1 MSRRPN
7 DPTAGDVGR
16 IFLEKL
22 GIKSP
27 KEISYKSGVGVV
39 FEMKAKEDGS
49 SVLLCLPKKD
59 FYAGLLGELAGKFY
73 REFDGSRFTITME
86 GIHWLSADDIF
97 GRTIHD
103 GNIWGTPQ
111 AGAGLTVAISACI
124 GLTESEA
131 KSRRYAYA
139 KDAAIEK
146 AESLIEE
153 MCTDIAL
160 PTFRLGIYNNALA
173 AMDGLGALEV
183 RSFYITGYDNALAAM
198 DGLGALEVS
207 LCGFR
212 GASVIKLRVLA
223 EAIQA
228 YLDTMCPET
237 GWQIIKRTDRSVG
250 TIAVLELQLSHTEP
264 YLKEDA

>member
-16 IFLEKL
+16 IFLSLL

-27 KEISYKSGVGVV
+27 KEISYKSGIGVV

-59 FYAGLLGELAGKFY
+59 FYAGLLQEVENEFY
-73 REFDGSRFTITME
+73 REFYGERFTITME
-86 GIHWLSADDIF
+86 GIHWLSVDDIF

-103 GNIWGTPQ
+103 GNIWGTPV
-111 AGAGLTVAISACI
+111 AGCTIAIAVTL

-131 KSRRYAYA
+131 KSRRREDA
-139 KDAAIEK
+139 KEMAISK

-153 MCTDIAL
+153 MCADTAL
-160 PTFRLGIYNNALA
+160 PSFRLG
-173 AMDGLGALEV
+173 V
-183 RSFYITGYDNALAAM
+183 YDNALAAM

-207 LCGFR
+207 LCGFD
-212 GASVIKLRVLA
+212 GVNNSKLHALA
-223 EAIQA
+223 EGIQA
-228 YLDTMCPET
+228 RLDAMCPEI
-237 GWQIIKRTDRSVG
+237 GWEIIKRTDCSVG
-250 TIAVLELQLSHTEP
+250 TIAVLRLQLSHTKP
-264 YLKEDA
+264 YIEEDA

>member
-7 DPTAGDVGR
+7 DPTAGAVGR

-39 FEMKAKEDGS
+39 FEMKAKEEGS

-59 FYAGLLGELAGKFY
+59 FYTGLLQEVENEFY
-73 REFDGSRFTITME
+73 REFNGEHFTITME
-86 GIHWLSADDIF
+86 NIRWLSVDDIF

-103 GNIWGTPQ
+103 GNIWGTPI

-131 KSRRYAYA
+131 KSRRYEDA
-139 KDAAIEK
+139 KAAAIEK

-153 MCTDIAL
+153 MCADTAL
-160 PTFRLGIYNNALA
+160 PTFRLGMYDNVVA
-173 AMDGLGALEV
+173 AMDGQ
-183 RSFYITGYDNALAAM
+183 
-198 DGLGALEVS
+198 GALEVS
-207 LCGFR
+207 LCGFD
-212 GASVIKLRVLA
+212 GVNNSKLHALA
-223 EAIQA
+223 EGIQA
-228 YLDTMCPET
+228 RLDAMCPEI
-237 GWQIIKRTDRSVG
+237 GWEIIKRTDCSVG
-250 TIAVLELQLSHTEP
+250 TIAVLRLQLSHTKP
-264 YLKEDA
+264 YIEEDA

>member
-39 FEMKAKEDGS
+39 FETKAKEDGS

-59 FYAGLLGELAGKFY
+59 FYAGLLQEVEDKFC
-73 REFDGSRFTITME
+73 REFDPKRFTITLAN
-86 GIHWLSADDIF
+86 IHWLTSDDLF

-103 GNIWGTPQ
+103 GNIWGTPY
-111 AGAGLTVAISACI
+111 ADSGETIAIAVTL

-131 KSRRYAYA
+131 KSRRYEDA
-139 KDAAIEK
+139 KAAAIEK

-153 MCTDIAL
+153 MCADTAL
-160 PTFRLGIYNNALA
+160 PSFSLG
-173 AMDGLGALEV
+173 M
-183 RSFYITGYDNALAAM
+183 YDNALAAM
-198 DGLGALEVS
+198 DGQGALEVS
-207 LCGFR
+207 LCGFA
-212 GASVIKLRVLA
+212 GVSKGKLDALA
-223 EAIQA
+223 EGIQTR
-228 YLDTMCPET
+228 LDAMCPET

-250 TIAVLELQLSHTEP
+250 TIAVLALQLSHARP
-264 YLKEDA
+264 YIEEDA

>member
-7 DPTAGDVGR
+7 DPNAGDVGR
-16 IFLEKL
+16 IFLDLL

-27 KEISYKSGVGVV
+27 KEISYKSGIGVV

-59 FYAGLLGELAGKFY
+59 FYAGLLGEVENEFC
-73 REFDGSRFTITME
+73 REFDPKRFTITLAN
-86 GIHWLSADDIF
+86 IHWLSADDIF

-103 GNIWGTPQ
+103 GNIWGTPI
-111 AGAGLTVAISACI
+111 AGGNATIAIAATI

-131 KSRRYAYA
+131 RNRRYDDA
-139 KDAAIEK
+139 KAAAISK

-153 MCTDIAL
+153 MCADIAL
-160 PTFRLGIYNNALA
+160 PSFYITGHDSALA
-173 AMDGLGALEV
+173 AMDG
-183 RSFYITGYDNALAAM
+183 M
-198 DGLGALEVS
+198 GALEVS

-228 YLDTMCPET
+228 YLDATCPEI
-237 GWQIIKRTDRSVG
+237 GWQIISRADRSVG
-250 TIAVLELQLSHTEP
+250 TIAVLELQLSHTKP
-264 YLKEDA
+264 YIEEDA

>member
-7 DPTAGDVGR
+7 DPTAGAVGR

-27 KEISYKSGVGVV
+27 KEISYKSGIGVV

-59 FYAGLLGELAGKFY
+59 FYAGLLQEVETEFY
-73 REFDGSRFTITME
+73 REFSGERFTITME
-86 GIHWLSADDIF
+86 GIHWLSVDDIF

-103 GNIWGTPQ
+103 GNIWGVPA
-111 AGAGLTVAISACI
+111 AGENSTIAIAATI

-131 KSRRYAYA
+131 KSRRYDDA
-139 KDAAIEK
+139 KAAAISK

-153 MCTDIAL
+153 MCADTAL
-160 PTFRLGIYNNALA
+160 SSFSLG
-173 AMDGLGALEV
+173 V
-183 RSFYITGYDNALAAM
+183 YDNALAAM
-198 DGLGALEVS
+198 EGQGALEVS
-207 LCGFR
+207 LCGFD
-212 GASVIKLRVLA
+212 GVSKGKLDALA
-223 EAIQA
+223 EGIQTR
-228 YLDTMCPET
+228 LDAMCQET

-250 TIAVLELQLSHTEP
+250 TIAVLELQLSHLKPYTE
-264 YLKEDA
+264 EDA

>member
-7 DPTAGDVGR
+7 DPTAGIVGR

-22 GIKSP
+22 GIKTP

-59 FYAGLLGELAGKFY
+59 FYAGLLREVQDEFY
-73 REFDGSRFTITME
+73 RIFDNGRFTITME
-86 GIHWLSADDIF
+86 GIHWLSTDDIF

-103 GNIWGTPQ
+103 GNIWGVPA
-111 AGAGLTVAISACI
+111 AGENSTIAIAATI

-131 KSRRYAYA
+131 KSRRYDDA
-139 KDAAIEK
+139 KAAAIEK

-153 MCTDIAL
+153 MCADTAL
-160 PTFRLGIYNNALA
+160 PTFRLG
-173 AMDGLGALEV
+173 M
-183 RSFYITGYDNALAAM
+183 YDNPLAAM

-207 LCGFR
+207 LCGF
-212 GASVIKLRVLA
+212 GGVTGNKLRMLA
-223 EAIQA
+223 DGIQA
-228 YLDTMCPET
+228 RLDAMRPEI
-237 GWQIIKRTDRSVG
+237 GWEIIRRTDRSTG
-250 TIAVLELQLSHTEP
+250 NIAVLELQLSHTKP
-264 YLKEDA
+264 YIEEDA